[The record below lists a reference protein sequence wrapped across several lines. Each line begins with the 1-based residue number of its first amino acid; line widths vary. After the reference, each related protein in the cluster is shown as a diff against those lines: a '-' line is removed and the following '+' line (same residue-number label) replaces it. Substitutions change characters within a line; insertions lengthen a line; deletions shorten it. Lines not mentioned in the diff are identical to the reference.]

1 MRSLRYLIKEGFK
14 NVWHNSL
21 MSIASIGVL
30 VAVMV
35 LIGAAMLLSVNV
47 DAMLSNLQ
55 AQNVVMVYTTDSA
68 TEKQAREAYKEITAL
83 ENVNTS
89 ACDFVTQEEGVQSL
103 IDSMGSQYEEL
114 FEFINEDD
122 EQKGSWLPFGMRIS
136 FNDLSKFDST
146 IEQIAKVE
154 YVDHINDSRD
164 LTMKIVNIRSLVNT
178 AGICV
183 IVLLFATALV
193 IIANTIK
200 ITMHS
205 RKLEISIM
213 KAVGATDAFVRI
225 PFVVEGVLIGI
236 ISALISE
243 GLLYFCYRV
252 ATETIITTL
261 GTTDIV
267 KYGDMALVLLLVF
280 LGIGIFAG
288 VLGSVIIIS
297 KYLRHEGSEFTAI

>member
-68 TEKQAREAYKEITAL
+68 TEQQARAAYQEITAL
-83 ENVNTS
+83 ENVNAS

-114 FEFINEDD
+114 FEFIENDD

-183 IVLLFATALV
+183 IALLFATALV

-213 KAVGATDAFVRI
+213 KAIGATDNFIRTPFVIEGVILGLLSAAISTVIIYGVYSLVVDKVAQMNMNAI
-225 PFVVEGVLIGI
+225 PFADIGWMMLAVFLLLGVVTGCIGSI
-236 ISALISE
+236 IS
-243 GLLYFCYRV
+243 
-252 ATETIITTL
+252 
-261 GTTDIV
+261 
-267 KYGDMALVLLLVF
+267 
-280 LGIGIFAG
+280 IG
-288 VLGSVIIIS
+288 
-297 KYLRHEGSEFTAI
+297 KYLKKEGSEFRAF

>member
-1 MRSLRYLIKEGFK
+1 MISLRYLIKEGFR

-68 TEKQAREAYKEITAL
+68 TEKQAREAYKEITSL
-83 ENVNTS
+83 ENVNAD

-213 KAVGATDAFVRI
+213 KAIGATDNFIRTPFVIEGVILGLLSAAISTVIIYGVYSLVVDKVAQMNMNAI
-225 PFVVEGVLIGI
+225 PFADIGWFMLGVFLLLGVVTGCIGSI
-236 ISALISE
+236 IS
-243 GLLYFCYRV
+243 
-252 ATETIITTL
+252 
-261 GTTDIV
+261 
-267 KYGDMALVLLLVF
+267 
-280 LGIGIFAG
+280 IG
-288 VLGSVIIIS
+288 
-297 KYLRHEGSEFTAI
+297 KYLKKEGSEFRAF

>member
-1 MRSLRYLIKEGFK
+1 MRSLRYLIKEGFR

-68 TEKQAREAYKEITAL
+68 TEQQARAAYEEITAL
-83 ENVNTS
+83 ENVNAS

-114 FEFINEDD
+114 FEFIENDD

-183 IVLLFATALV
+183 IALLFATALV

-213 KAVGATDAFVRI
+213 KAIGATDNFIRTPFVIEGVILGLLSAVISTVIIYGVYTLVVDKVAQMNMNAI
-225 PFVVEGVLIGI
+225 PFKDIGWLMLAVFLLLGVVTGCIGSI
-236 ISALISE
+236 IS
-243 GLLYFCYRV
+243 
-252 ATETIITTL
+252 
-261 GTTDIV
+261 
-267 KYGDMALVLLLVF
+267 
-280 LGIGIFAG
+280 IG
-288 VLGSVIIIS
+288 
-297 KYLRHEGSEFTAI
+297 KYLKKEGSEFRAF

>member
-1 MRSLRYLIKEGFK
+1 MRSLRYLIKEGFR

-68 TEKQAREAYKEITAL
+68 TEQQARAAYDEITAL

-122 EQKGSWLPFGMRIS
+122 EQKGSWLPFGIRIS

-213 KAVGATDAFVRI
+213 KAIGATDNFIRTPFVIEGVILGLLSAAISTVIIYGVYSLVVDKVARMNMNAI
-225 PFVVEGVLIGI
+225 PFADIGWFMLGVFLLLGVVTGCIGSI
-236 ISALISE
+236 IS
-243 GLLYFCYRV
+243 
-252 ATETIITTL
+252 
-261 GTTDIV
+261 
-267 KYGDMALVLLLVF
+267 
-280 LGIGIFAG
+280 IG
-288 VLGSVIIIS
+288 
-297 KYLRHEGSEFTAI
+297 KYLKKEGSEFRAF

>member
-1 MRSLRYLIKEGFK
+1 MRSLRYLIKEGFR

-55 AQNVVMVYTTDSA
+55 AQNVVMVSTTDSA
-68 TEKQAREAYKEITAL
+68 TEQQAREAYKEITSL
-83 ENVNTS
+83 ENVNAD

-213 KAVGATDAFVRI
+213 KAIGATDNFIRTPFVIEGVILGLLSAAISTAIIYGVYSLVVDKVAQMNMNAI
-225 PFVVEGVLIGI
+225 PFTDIGWFMLAVFLLLGVVTGCIGSI
-236 ISALISE
+236 IS
-243 GLLYFCYRV
+243 
-252 ATETIITTL
+252 
-261 GTTDIV
+261 
-267 KYGDMALVLLLVF
+267 
-280 LGIGIFAG
+280 IG
-288 VLGSVIIIS
+288 
-297 KYLRHEGSEFTAI
+297 KYLKKEGSEFRAF

>member
-68 TEKQAREAYKEITAL
+68 TEEQARAAYNEITAL
-83 ENVNTS
+83 ENVNS
-89 ACDFVTQEEGVQSL
+89 DACDFVTQEEGVQSL

-114 FEFINEDD
+114 FEFIENDD

-136 FNDLSKFDST
+136 FNDLTKFDST
-146 IEQIAKVE
+146 IEQIAKVN

-213 KAVGATDAFVRI
+213 KAIGATDNFIRTPFVIEGVILGLVAAVISTGIIYGVYTLVVDKVAQMNMNAI
-225 PFVVEGVLIGI
+225 PFADIGWMMLAVFLLLGVVTGCIGSI
-236 ISALISE
+236 IS
-243 GLLYFCYRV
+243 
-252 ATETIITTL
+252 
-261 GTTDIV
+261 
-267 KYGDMALVLLLVF
+267 
-280 LGIGIFAG
+280 IG
-288 VLGSVIIIS
+288 
-297 KYLRHEGSEFTAI
+297 KYLKKEGSEFRAF

>member
-1 MRSLRYLIKEGFK
+1 MRSFRYLIKEGFR

-68 TEKQAREAYKEITAL
+68 TEQQAREAYKEITSL

-213 KAVGATDAFVRI
+213 KAIGATDNFIRTPFVIEGVILGLLSAAISTVIIYGVYSLVVDKVAQMNMNAI
-225 PFVVEGVLIGI
+225 PFADIGWFMLGVFLLLGVVTGCIGSI
-236 ISALISE
+236 IS
-243 GLLYFCYRV
+243 
-252 ATETIITTL
+252 
-261 GTTDIV
+261 
-267 KYGDMALVLLLVF
+267 
-280 LGIGIFAG
+280 IG
-288 VLGSVIIIS
+288 
-297 KYLRHEGSEFTAI
+297 KYLKKEGSEFRAF

>member
-1 MRSLRYLIKEGFK
+1 MRSLRYLIKEGFR

-68 TEKQAREAYKEITAL
+68 TEKQAREAYKEITSL
-83 ENVNTS
+83 ENVNAD

-213 KAVGATDAFVRI
+213 KAIGATDNFIRTPFVIEGVILGLLSAAISTVIIYGVYSLVVDKVAQMNMNAI
-225 PFVVEGVLIGI
+225 PFADIGWFMLGVFLLLGVVTGCIGSI
-236 ISALISE
+236 IS
-243 GLLYFCYRV
+243 
-252 ATETIITTL
+252 
-261 GTTDIV
+261 
-267 KYGDMALVLLLVF
+267 
-280 LGIGIFAG
+280 IG
-288 VLGSVIIIS
+288 
-297 KYLRHEGSEFTAI
+297 KYLKKEGSEFRAF

>member
-1 MRSLRYLIKEGFK
+1 MRSLRYLIKEGFR

-68 TEKQAREAYKEITAL
+68 TEKQAREAYKEITSL
-83 ENVNTS
+83 ENVNAD

-114 FEFINEDD
+114 FEFINEDE

-213 KAVGATDAFVRI
+213 KAIGATDNFIRTPFVIEGVILGLLSAAISTVIIYGVYSLVVDKVAQMNMNAI
-225 PFVVEGVLIGI
+225 PFADIGWFMLGVFLLLGVVTGCIGSI
-236 ISALISE
+236 IS
-243 GLLYFCYRV
+243 
-252 ATETIITTL
+252 
-261 GTTDIV
+261 
-267 KYGDMALVLLLVF
+267 
-280 LGIGIFAG
+280 IG
-288 VLGSVIIIS
+288 
-297 KYLRHEGSEFTAI
+297 KYLKKEGSEFRAF

>member
-1 MRSLRYLIKEGFK
+1 MRSLRYLIKEGFR

-68 TEKQAREAYKEITAL
+68 TEKQAREAYKEITSL
-83 ENVNTS
+83 ENVNAD

-213 KAVGATDAFVRI
+213 KAIGATDNFIRT
-225 PFVVEGVLIGI
+225 PFVIEGVIL
-236 ISALISE
+236 
-243 GLLYFCYRV
+243 GLLS
-252 ATETIITTL
+252 A
-261 GTTDIV
+261 
-267 KYGDMALVLLLVF
+267 A
-280 LGIGIFAG
+280 
-288 VLGSVIIIS
+288 IS
-297 KYLRHEGSEFTAI
+297 TV

>member
-1 MRSLRYLIKEGFK
+1 MRSLRYLIKEGFR

-68 TEKQAREAYKEITAL
+68 TEQQARAAYQEITAL
-83 ENVNTS
+83 ENVNAS

-114 FEFINEDD
+114 FEFIENDD

-183 IVLLFATALV
+183 IALLFATALV

-205 RKLEISIM
+205 RQLEISIM
-213 KAVGATDAFVRI
+213 KAIGATDNFIRTPFVIEGVILGLLSAAISTVIIYGVYSLVVDKVAQMNMNAI
-225 PFVVEGVLIGI
+225 PFKDIGWLMLAVFLLLGVVTGCIGSI
-236 ISALISE
+236 IS
-243 GLLYFCYRV
+243 
-252 ATETIITTL
+252 
-261 GTTDIV
+261 
-267 KYGDMALVLLLVF
+267 
-280 LGIGIFAG
+280 IG
-288 VLGSVIIIS
+288 
-297 KYLRHEGSEFTAI
+297 KYLKKEGSEFRAF

>member
-1 MRSLRYLIKEGFK
+1 
-14 NVWHNSL
+14 

-68 TEKQAREAYKEITAL
+68 TEQQARAAYEEITAL
-83 ENVNTS
+83 ENVNAS

-114 FEFINEDD
+114 FEFIENDD

-183 IVLLFATALV
+183 IALLFATALV

-213 KAVGATDAFVRI
+213 KAIGATDNFIRTPFVIEGVILGLLSAVISTVIIYGVYTLVVDKVAQMNMNAI
-225 PFVVEGVLIGI
+225 PFKDIGWLMLAVFLLLGVVTGCIGSI
-236 ISALISE
+236 IS
-243 GLLYFCYRV
+243 
-252 ATETIITTL
+252 
-261 GTTDIV
+261 
-267 KYGDMALVLLLVF
+267 
-280 LGIGIFAG
+280 IG
-288 VLGSVIIIS
+288 
-297 KYLRHEGSEFTAI
+297 KYLKKEGSEFRAF

>member
-1 MRSLRYLIKEGFK
+1 MRSLRYLIKEGFR

-55 AQNVVMVYTTDSA
+55 AQNVVMVYSTDSA
-68 TEKQAREAYKEITAL
+68 TEKQAREAYKEITSL
-83 ENVNTS
+83 ENVNAD

-136 FNDLSKFDST
+136 FNDLRKFDST

-213 KAVGATDAFVRI
+213 KAIGATDNFIRTPFVIEGVILGLLSAAISTVIIYGVYSLVVDKVAQMNMNAI
-225 PFVVEGVLIGI
+225 PFADIGWFMLGVFLLLGVVTGCIGSI
-236 ISALISE
+236 IS
-243 GLLYFCYRV
+243 
-252 ATETIITTL
+252 
-261 GTTDIV
+261 
-267 KYGDMALVLLLVF
+267 
-280 LGIGIFAG
+280 IG
-288 VLGSVIIIS
+288 
-297 KYLRHEGSEFTAI
+297 KYLKKEGSEFRAF

>member
-68 TEKQAREAYKEITAL
+68 TEKQAREAYKEITSL
-83 ENVNTS
+83 ENVNAA

-213 KAVGATDAFVRI
+213 KAIGATDNFIRTPFVIEGVILGLLSAAISTVIIYGVYSLVVDKVAQMNMNAI
-225 PFVVEGVLIGI
+225 PFADIGWFMLGVFLLLGVVTGCIGSI
-236 ISALISE
+236 IS
-243 GLLYFCYRV
+243 
-252 ATETIITTL
+252 
-261 GTTDIV
+261 
-267 KYGDMALVLLLVF
+267 
-280 LGIGIFAG
+280 IG
-288 VLGSVIIIS
+288 
-297 KYLRHEGSEFTAI
+297 KYLKKEGSEFRAF

>member
-1 MRSLRYLIKEGFK
+1 MRSLRYLIKEGFR
-14 NVWHNSL
+14 NVWHNRL

-68 TEKQAREAYKEITAL
+68 TEKQAREAYKEITSL
-83 ENVNTS
+83 ENVNAD

-213 KAVGATDAFVRI
+213 KAIGATDNFIRTPFVIEGVILGLLSAAISTVIIYGVYSLVVDKVAQMNMNAI
-225 PFVVEGVLIGI
+225 PFADIGWFMLGVFLLLGVVTGCIGSI
-236 ISALISE
+236 IS
-243 GLLYFCYRV
+243 
-252 ATETIITTL
+252 
-261 GTTDIV
+261 
-267 KYGDMALVLLLVF
+267 
-280 LGIGIFAG
+280 IG
-288 VLGSVIIIS
+288 
-297 KYLRHEGSEFTAI
+297 KYLKKEGSEFRAF

>member
-1 MRSLRYLIKEGFK
+1 MRSLRYLIKEGFR

-68 TEKQAREAYKEITAL
+68 TEQQARAAYEEITAL
-83 ENVNTS
+83 ENVNAS

-114 FEFINEDD
+114 FEFIENDD

-183 IVLLFATALV
+183 IALLFATALV

-213 KAVGATDAFVRI
+213 KAIGATDNFIRTPFVIEGVILGVLSAVISTVIIYGVYTLVVDKVAQMNMNAI
-225 PFVVEGVLIGI
+225 PFKDIGWLMLAVFLLLGVVTGCIGSI
-236 ISALISE
+236 IS
-243 GLLYFCYRV
+243 
-252 ATETIITTL
+252 
-261 GTTDIV
+261 
-267 KYGDMALVLLLVF
+267 
-280 LGIGIFAG
+280 IG
-288 VLGSVIIIS
+288 
-297 KYLRHEGSEFTAI
+297 KYLKKEGSEFRAF